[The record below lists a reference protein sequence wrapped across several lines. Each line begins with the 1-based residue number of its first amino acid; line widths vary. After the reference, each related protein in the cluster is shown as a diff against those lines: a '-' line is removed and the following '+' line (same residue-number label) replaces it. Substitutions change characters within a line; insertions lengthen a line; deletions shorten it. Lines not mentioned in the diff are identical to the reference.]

1 MLKKQL
7 SFMVFPFFILI
18 LGHLLNTTL
27 YNNNIWLIIAIDLFA
42 LAVAC
47 IIFYLK
53 ICPALVSFE
62 DFIKHYEADNQH
74 VHLDYRFKN
83 SPNNLCTSFINMLN
97 AQQAQTEELIHSVY
111 SSSGRL
117 IPMSQELKDTYSS
130 MVQKAMMQAT
140 HGQQLSSAM
149 DEMGQATHE
158 LDEEVE
164 VIFSEV
170 KETAMIV
177 DNAKQET
184 INTAD
189 SLNQLSTHIKDAS
202 KHIDQLKTDSE
213 QINAITDVISSIAD
227 QTNLLA
233 LNAAIE
239 AARAGE
245 HGRGFAVV
253 ADEVRTLA
261 ERTTKSTK
269 EVRDIVTQIQ
279 HSTGEAYQVMH
290 VGRES
295 AQNTLTLYHQAN
307 LKLDQINDS
316 IDAINTKSEQA
327 HGAITLQHQI
337 SKNAQDSVNAMVD
350 LNNGALENTQ
360 IQSVS
365 SEDML
370 KLGHALKEKLDQFS
384 LQDPNWATN
393 IRTELRKTEP
403 TASALSDEAPEED
416 DDIELF

>member
-1 MLKKQL
+1 MLKKSIFL
-7 SFMVFPFFILI
+7 MLLPFVILI
-18 LGHLLNTTL
+18 IGQSLNAAFFNNSILLTVS
-27 YNNNIWLIIAIDLFA
+27 IDIIVVAIALIIFFLSI
-42 LAVAC
+42 
-47 IIFYLK
+47 Y
-53 ICPALVSFE
+53 PALVSLN
-62 DFIKHYEADNQH
+62 DFMKHYEAKNHH
-74 VHLDYRFKN
+74 VPINFRF
-83 SPNNLCTSFINMLN
+83 NNKKKSLLHPFINTLN
-97 AQQAQTEELIHSVY
+97 EQQAQTEELIHSIY
-111 SSSGRL
+111 SSSARL

-130 MVQKAMMQAT
+130 MIQKAMMQAT

-149 DEMGQATHE
+149 DEMGVATHE
-158 LDEEVE
+158 LDDEVE
-164 VIFSEV
+164 VIFAEV
-170 KETAMIV
+170 KETAAIV
-177 DNAKQET
+177 NNAKKET
-184 INTAD
+184 VDTAE
-189 SLNQLSTHIKDAS
+189 SLNELTGHIEDAS

-279 HSTGEAYQVMH
+279 HSTSEAYQVMH

-295 AQNTLTLYHQAN
+295 AQSTLALYHQAN
-307 LKLDQINDS
+307 LKLDQINES

-337 SKNAQDSVNAMVD
+337 SQNAQNSVDAMVE
-350 LNNGALENTQ
+350 LNDGALENSQ

-365 SEDML
+365 SDDMM
-370 KLGHALKEKLDQFS
+370 KLGETLKEKLDQFS

-393 IRTELRKTEP
+393 IRTELRKKQVTEEDN
-403 TASALSDEAPEED
+403 SDTPED
-416 DDIELF
+416 DDDVELF